1 MEEDKKEDSLGDKVG
16 NAAALIEAGK
26 QVAESSVNPVQLGVM
41 LFSHRKKIIK
51 ILMILLFPVFL
62 GILILVSLP
71 SLIFNGWND
80 ASIIENEYTFQETF
94 DEVKDC
100 IRESILSNL
109 TYQKNDLEG
118 DYQDIVHSYKENG
131 KTVIDTNSE
140 EEFDDNTVEDG
151 DYIVRIGKNLSTE
164 GSIQMDAALIMSYY
178 TVYKEEAGGARW
190 INAVLRKIG
199 WVSKR
204 DFEKKLKSC
213 KDIMFEWSSKTV
225 SNVETI
231 TKSETYSTGEVDEQG
246 NPVMETRTLTYTL
259 ENVTV
264 NYEISFEGDET
275 IAKKLKLSQKQ
286 IALAKTYAESV
297 PYVVDSTTLDIT
309 VDDIDDNYDL
319 PLYDGDISELRKS
332 LVAFAKE
339 QLGKPYI
346 YATNGPN
353 SFDCSGFV
361 YYVLHYFHVPIER
374 TSAAVMKQKGME
386 KEKQTLEPG
395 DLVFYS
401 SSSGGIN
408 HVMLYIGN
416 NKVIGASGGPK
427 MVNGVYVQNG
437 SVKIKNYDYRTP
449 TAYAS
454 FIKEKN
460 VNYGK
465 GKSLGKFD
473 TFGYCS
479 CDICTEK
486 WGISAT
492 GEAIENKTIALSTT
506 RAETRL
512 IIGNKL
518 YEVGAVGEQIKEKQI
533 GIYFSSHDKAMGYEE
548 KKKAVFAAKEKE
560 TSSGI
565 NETTGNRTYTLS
577 DDDYTFVCKV
587 VAAESDV
594 NYEGSLAVISNIL
607 NRVESSKYPNT
618 ILGVIKATW
627 QYTGY
632 YNPGTHVYP
641 YKKKV
646 PSAHVKQ
653 AVTDALN
660 GKRNIPKNVFYFL
673 THGCKEPAYS
683 KGFYQTI
690 GGNDYYY

>member
-1 MEEDKKEDSLGDKVG
+1 MEEEKKEDGLGEKIG
-16 NAAALIEAGK
+16 NAAALLQTGRQI
-26 QVAESSVNPVQLGVM
+26 AESTVNPLQVGMV
-41 LFSHRKKIIK
+41 LFQHRKKLLKVFI
-51 ILMILLFPVFL
+51 ILLLPVLL

-80 ASIIENEYTFQETF
+80 TSIIENEQTFQETF

-100 IRESILSNL
+100 IRESILSNV

-118 DYQDIVHSYKENG
+118 DYQEIVQSFQEDG
-131 KTVIDTNSE
+131 KIVIDTASE

-151 DYIVRIGKNLSTE
+151 DYIVRISKNLSTD

-178 TVYKEEAGGARW
+178 TVYKEEAGGAKW
-190 INAVLRKIG
+190 INVLFRKIG
-199 WVSKR
+199 WVSKQ

-213 KDIMFEWSSKTV
+213 KDVMFEWNSKTV
-225 SNVETI
+225 SNEEII

-246 NPVMETRTLTYTL
+246 EPIMETRTLTYTL
-259 ENVTV
+259 KNVSV
-264 NYEISFEGDET
+264 NYELVFQGEDT
-275 IAKKLKLSQKQ
+275 IAKKLKLNQKQ
-286 IALAKTYAESV
+286 IDLAKTYAESV
-297 PYVVDSTTLDIT
+297 PHVVDSITLDIT
-309 VDDIDDNYDL
+309 IDDIDDNYDL
-319 PLYDGDISELRKS
+319 PLYDGDISELRKE
-332 LVAFAKE
+332 LVVFAKE

-346 YATNGPN
+346 YATNGPD

-361 YYVLHYFHVPIER
+361 FYVLHHFHVPIER

-386 KEKQTLEPG
+386 RDKQTLEPG

-401 SSSGGIN
+401 SSSGAIN

-416 NKVIGASGGPK
+416 NKVIGANGGPK
-427 MVNGVYVQNG
+427 VMNGKYVQNG
-437 SVKIKNYDYRTP
+437 SVKIKNYNYRTP

-454 FIKEKN
+454 FIKESN

-465 GKSLGKFD
+465 GKSLGKFE

-479 CDICTEK
+479 CEACRDR
-486 WGISAT
+486 WGISTTKEPA
-492 GEAIENKTIALSTT
+492 ENKTIAVNGNQK
-506 RAETRL
+506 ETRL

-518 YEVGAVGEQIKEKQI
+518 YDVGAIGEKITERQI
-533 GIYFSSHDKAMGYEE
+533 GIYFSSHDKAMEYES
-548 KKKAVFAAKEKE
+548 KKKAVFEAKKKE
-560 TSSGI
+560 TTTGI
-565 NETTGNRTYTLS
+565 NESTGNRTYTLS
-577 DDDYTFVCKV
+577 EEDYNFVCKV

-594 NYEGSLAVISNIL
+594 NYEGSLAVISNML

-618 ILGVIKATW
+618 LLGVIKATW

-646 PSAHVKQ
+646 PSADVKQ

-660 GKRNIPKNVFYFL
+660 GKRNLPKNVFYFL

-683 KGFYQTI
+683 KGFYATI

>member
-1 MEEDKKEDSLGDKVG
+1 MEEENREDDLGSKIG
-16 NAAALIEAGK
+16 NAASLLELGK
-26 QVAESSVNPVQLGVM
+26 QVAESSVNPWQLGVV
-41 LFSHRKKIIK
+41 LFQHRKKIGT
-51 ILMILLFPVFL
+51 LLLLLLFPVFL

-71 SLIFNGWND
+71 SLIFRGWSD
-80 ASIIENEYTFQETF
+80 TSIIENENTFQETF

-100 IRESILSNL
+100 IQECILSNV
-109 TYQKNDLEG
+109 TYQKNDLAG
-118 DYQDIVHSYKENG
+118 DYQEIVDSYREKG
-131 KTVIDTNSE
+131 KIIIDTSKE

-164 GSIQMDAALIMSYY
+164 GSIQMDAALLMSYY
-178 TVYKEEAGGARW
+178 TVYKEEAGGAKW
-190 INAVLRKIG
+190 LNALLRRIG

-213 KDIMFEWSSKTV
+213 KEIMFKWNSKTV

-246 NPVMETRTLTYTL
+246 EPIMETRILTYTL
-259 ENVTV
+259 QNVTV
-264 NYEISFEGDET
+264 NYELVFQGNDT
-275 IAKKLKLSQKQ
+275 IAKKLKLNDKQ
-286 IALAKTYAESV
+286 IELAKTYAESV
-297 PYVVDSTTLDIT
+297 LYVVDSTTLDIT
-309 VDDIDDNYDL
+309 IEDINDNYDL
-319 PLYDGDISELRKS
+319 PLYDGDISELRKE

-346 YATNGPN
+346 YATNGPD

-361 YYVLHYFHVPIER
+361 YYVLHHFNVPIER
-374 TSAAVMKQKGME
+374 TSAVVMKQRGVE
-386 KEKQTLEPG
+386 KDKQTLEPG

-401 SSSGGIN
+401 SSSGTIN

-416 NKVIGASGGPK
+416 DKVIGANGGPK
-427 MVNGVYVQNG
+427 TVNGKYVQNG
-437 SVKIKNYDYRTP
+437 SVKIKNYNYRTP

-454 FIKEKN
+454 FIKESN

-465 GKSLGKFD
+465 GRSLGKFE

-479 CDICTEK
+479 CNVCMET
-486 WGISAT
+486 WNLSA
-492 GEAIENKTIALSTT
+492 IKDPVENKTIAVSKKQK
-506 RAETRL
+506 ETRL
-512 IIGNKL
+512 IIGNRL
-518 YEVGAVGEQIKEKQI
+518 YEVGAAGGKIKEKQI
-533 GIYFSSHDKAMGYEE
+533 GIYFSSHDKAMEYEG
-548 KKKAVFAAKEKE
+548 KKKAVFEAKRKE
-560 TSSGI
+560 STTGI
-565 NETTGNRTYTLS
+565 NETTGNRTYMLS
-577 DDDYTFVCKV
+577 DEDYKFVCQV

-594 NYEGSLAVISNIL
+594 NYEGSLAVISNML

-618 ILGVIKATW
+618 LLGVIKARW

-632 YNPGTHVYP
+632 YHPGTHVYP

-646 PSAHVKQ
+646 PSASVKQ
-653 AVTDALN
+653 AVTDALA
-660 GKRNIPKNVFYFL
+660 GKRNIPQNVFYFL

-683 KGFYQTI
+683 KGFYATI